1 MKEGDFG
8 GRVFY
13 WGAEE
18 EVLGGQLEEGADWC
32 ADDVVLLAD
41 DSNYLELDYIFQGRY
56 HLCRRRSNG
65 GRFRKSEAFP
75 CQNHPLQMNS
85 MQDTLLQS
93 SQ

>member
-1 MKEGDFG
+1 MQEGDFG

-41 DSNYLELDYIFQGRY
+41 DSNYLELDYFKEGTTICLEGEVMVADFVNQK
-56 HLCRRRSNG
+56 L
-65 GRFRKSEAFP
+65 FP
-75 CQNHPLQMNS
+75 VRIIHCK
-85 MQDTLLQS
+85 
-93 SQ
+93 

>member
-41 DSNYLELDYIFQGRY
+41 DSNYLE
-56 HLCRRRSNG
+56 
-65 GRFRKSEAFP
+65 
-75 CQNHPLQMNS
+75 
-85 MQDTLLQS
+85 
-93 SQ
+93 